1 MPVMPMTHTEAGRRT
16 PVHILGAGPGGLA
29 VAAALGERGIASVV
43 LERSDTVGSSWRRH
57 YDRLHLHTT
66 RAQSSLPGLPIPR
79 AFGRWV
85 ARDDMVRYLET
96 YAAHH
101 GIEVATGVDVDRIER
116 RDGRWVLHANGGR
129 RPTATTV
136 VVATGF
142 NHTPYLPDWPGR
154 ADFTGQLLHAGD
166 YRSAAPFRGK
176 DVLVVGAGNT
186 GAEIAAD
193 LAESGAARV
202 RLAVRTPPH
211 IVRRSTLGWP
221 AQRSA
226 ILCRRLPVRLVDAL
240 AARMAKLSVPDLTP
254 HGLPR
259 PDTGL
264 YSRVLEGAIPVQ
276 DVGLIDA
283 VRRGRV
289 EPVAALSSFEGDKVR
304 LADGSEPAPEVVIA
318 ATGYRRGLEQ
328 LVGHLGVLDARGR
341 PVVHGP
347 RTHPAAPQL
356 HFTGYSNPI
365 SGTLREL
372 ALDARRIA
380 RVVARSSD

>member
-142 NHTPYLPDWPGR
+142 NHTPHLPDWPGR

-193 LAESGAARV
+193 LAESGAHGCVSPCAPRRTSCAAPLSGGPHSAARSCAAGC
-202 RLAVRTPPH
+202 RCGWWTRWRPGWRSCRSPIWRPTGCPGRTP
-211 IVRRSTLGWP
+211 
-221 AQRSA
+221 A
-226 ILCRRLPVRLVDAL
+226 C
-240 AARMAKLSVPDLTP
+240 TP
-254 HGLPR
+254 GCWR
-259 PDTGL
+259 
-264 YSRVLEGAIPVQ
+264 
-276 DVGLIDA
+276 
-283 VRRGRV
+283 
-289 EPVAALSSFEGDKVR
+289 
-304 LADGSEPAPEVVIA
+304 
-318 ATGYRRGLEQ
+318 
-328 LVGHLGVLDARGR
+328 
-341 PVVHGP
+341 
-347 RTHPAAPQL
+347 
-356 HFTGYSNPI
+356 
-365 SGTLREL
+365 
-372 ALDARRIA
+372 
-380 RVVARSSD
+380 ARSPCRTWG